1 MTTPDQNPI
10 PADEEQGSQP
20 SPIAGNTFK
29 DKLYSKIP
37 KELTEE
43 DLTNPGVVRLILAQN
58 EDLLSDNIDLKG
70 IRDKYYKEQ
79 RELGK
84 VEEQANRNRLFDCF
98 FDFIMAL
105 GGIFGG
111 LCTNDFSQE
120 FKVGNSLMLILAA
133 ICIVGGQ
140 LIKRLAK

>member
-1 MTTPDQNPI
+1 MTTPVQNPI

-43 DLTNPGVVRLILAQN
+43 DLTNPGVVRLILAEN
-58 EDLLSDNIDLKG
+58 ENLLSENIDLKG
-70 IRDKYYKEQ
+70 VRNKYYKEQ

-84 VEEQANRNRLFDCF
+84 AEERANKNLAFDCF
-98 FDFIMAL
+98 CDFIMAL

-111 LCTNDFSQE
+111 LCTTDFSQGL
-120 FKVGNSLMLILAA
+120 KLGSGLMLILAA

-140 LIKRLAK
+140 LMKRVTK